1 MLDWIVPGSGLEAVL
16 VTFIF
21 CAPVLA
27 VFCGTC
33 WVMSGGLSE
42 FIADWNH
49 QKMVAEAEF
58 ARIQKKEARM
68 NRKQYRQGDV
78 WIREVLKP
86 AARGWSE
93 MAKKNAGKVL
103 DAAVNI
109 IPRDKGR
116 VVLAYGEVTGHAH
129 AIMDKTT
136 EFFQCDDGR
145 RILLVKDDET
155 KLSHEEHGT
164 VTIPKGEYEIIQQRE
179 YDPELHSRQVID

>member
-16 VTFIF
+16 VTFVF

-49 QKMVAEAEF
+49 HKMVAEAEL
-58 ARIQKKEARM
+58 AQAEQKEARM

-78 WIREVLKP
+78 WIREVIEK
-86 AARGWSE
+86 GQSI
-93 MAKKNAGKVL
+93 AGKITGL
-103 DAAVNI
+103 ASSIKPIA
-109 IPRDKGR
+109 RDKGR

-129 AIMDKTT
+129 AIVDKTA